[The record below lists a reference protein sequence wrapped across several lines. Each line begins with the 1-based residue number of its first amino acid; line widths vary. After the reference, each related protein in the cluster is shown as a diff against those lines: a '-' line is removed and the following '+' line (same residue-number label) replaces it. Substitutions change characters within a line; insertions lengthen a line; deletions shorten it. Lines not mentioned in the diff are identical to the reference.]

1 MNRLLLSFATATAL
15 ALTAADVQ
23 AEPGGKLVLY
33 TSQPNEDAQRT
44 VDAFMAAYPGVTV
57 DWVRD
62 GTPKIMAKFRAELA
76 AGAPQADVLL
86 IADSV
91 TMEGLKSEGLLMAHP
106 DADISA
112 YAPGIMDPDKS
123 WFATKLITTG
133 IVYNT
138 AAPVMPTSYA
148 DLLAPEV
155 SAAFMMPSPLASGAA
170 TIHMVSLTGV
180 ESLGWGFYETL
191 AKQGALADGGNGGVL
206 KAVAGG
212 EKLYGFLV
220 DFLAIRE
227 AAKGAPVR
235 FVFPT
240 EGVSAV
246 SEPVAILSS
255 SKNPDAAKAFV
266 DFLISQAGQQLAA
279 DMGYLPAHPGVTPP
293 AGFPDR
299 AQIKVL
305 PFDPGQALQDEAANK
320 ARFTDMFGG

>member
-1 MNRLLLSFATATAL
+1 MRCLIMSTLAALSL
-15 ALTAADVQ
+15 STAAF
-23 AEPGGKLVLY
+23 AEVAGKLVLY
-33 TSQPNEDAQRT
+33 TSQPNEDAQKT
-44 VDAFMAAYPGVTV
+44 VDAFMAANPDVTV

-62 GTPKIMAKFRAELA
+62 GTPNIMAKFRAELE

-91 TMEGLKSEGLLMAHP
+91 TMEGLKAEGLLMAHP

-112 YAPGIMDPDKS
+112 YEPGIMDADRA

-138 AAPVMPTSYA
+138 AAPVKPASYA
-148 DLLAPEV
+148 EMTAPDV
-155 SAAFMMPSPLASGAA
+155 TAAFMMPSPMASGAA
-170 TIHMVSLTGV
+170 TIHMVALTGV
-180 ESLGWGFYETL
+180 PDLGWGFYETL

-227 AAKGAPVR
+227 AANGAPIQ
-235 FVFPT
+235 FVFPA

-246 SEPVAILSS
+246 SEPVAILANTQ
-255 SKNPDAAKAFV
+255 NPDAAKAFV
-266 DFLISQAGQQLAA
+266 DFLISEPGQQLAA
-279 DMGYLPAHPGVTPP
+279 DMGYLPAHPGITPP
-293 AGFPDR
+293 AGFPARDT
-299 AQIKVL
+299 IKIL
-305 PFDPGQALQDEAANK
+305 PFDPAKALADETANK
-320 ARFTDMFGG
+320 ARFTEMFGG

>member
-1 MNRLLLSFATATAL
+1 MRRVILSAL
-15 ALTAADVQ
+15 AALSLTTAAQ
-23 AEPGGKLVLY
+23 AEVAGKLVLY
-33 TSQPNEDAQRT
+33 TSQPNEDAQKT
-44 VDAFMAAYPGVTV
+44 VDAFMAANPGVTV
-57 DWVRD
+57 EFVRD
-62 GTPKIMAKFRAELA
+62 GTPKIMAKFRAELE

-91 TMEGLKSEGLLMAHP
+91 TMEGLKAEGLLMAHP

-112 YAPGIMDPDKS
+112 YEPGIMDPDKT

-138 AAPVMPTSYA
+138 AAPVKPASYA

-170 TIHMVSLTGV
+170 TIHMVSLTGTD
-180 ESLGWGFYETL
+180 LGWEFYETL
-191 AKQGALADGGNGGVL
+191 AKQGAVADGGNGGVL

-220 DFLAIRE
+220 DYLAIRE
-227 AAKGAPVR
+227 AAAGAPIR

-246 SEPVAILSS
+246 SEPVAILANTT
-255 SKNPDAAKAFV
+255 NPDAAKAFV
-266 DFLISQAGQQLAA
+266 DFIISEPGQQVAA
-279 DMGYLPAHPGVTPP
+279 DMGYLPAHPAVTPP
-293 AGFPDR
+293 AGFPARDTIR
-299 AQIKVL
+299 IL
-305 PFDPGQALQDEAANK
+305 PFDAAKALADEAANK
-320 ARFTDMFGG
+320 ARFTEMFGG

>member
-1 MNRLLLSFATATAL
+1 MRRLILSTLAAL
-15 ALTAADVQ
+15 SLSTAAFADVS
-23 AEPGGKLVLY
+23 GKLVLY

-44 VDAFMAAYPGVTV
+44 ADAFMAAHPNVTV
-57 DWVRD
+57 EWVRD
-62 GTPKIMAKFRAELA
+62 GTPAIMAKFRAELA

-91 TMEGLKSEGLLMAHP
+91 TMEGLKAEGLLLAHP

-112 YAPGIMDPDKS
+112 YAPGIMDADKS

-138 AAPVMPTSYA
+138 SAPVAPTSYT
-148 DLLAPEV
+148 DLTAPEV

-170 TIHMVSLTGV
+170 TIHMVSVTSV
-180 ESLGWGFYETL
+180 PELGWEFYETL
-191 AKQGALADGGNGGVL
+191 ANQGALADGANGGVL
-206 KAVAGG
+206 RAVAGG

-227 AAKGAPVR
+227 AAKGAPVQ

-246 SEPVAILSS
+246 SEPVAIL
-255 SKNPDAAKAFV
+255 
-266 DFLISQAGQQLAA
+266 
-279 DMGYLPAHPGVTPP
+279 
-293 AGFPDR
+293 
-299 AQIKVL
+299 
-305 PFDPGQALQDEAANK
+305 AN
-320 ARFTDMFGG
+320 TL

>member
-1 MNRLLLSFATATAL
+1 MHRILLSAL
-15 ALTAADVQ
+15 AALTLSTAAH
-23 AEPGGKLVLY
+23 AEATGKLVLY
-33 TSQPNEDAQRT
+33 TSQPNEDAQKT
-44 VDAFMAAYPGVTV
+44 VDAFMAANPGVTV

-62 GTPKIMAKFRAELA
+62 GTPKIMAKFRAELE

-91 TMEGLKSEGLLMAHP
+91 TMEGLKAEGLLMAHP

-112 YAPGIMDPDKS
+112 YAPGIMDANKY

-138 AAPVMPTSYA
+138 SAPVKPASYA

-155 SAAFMMPSPLASGAA
+155 TAACMMPSPLASGAA
-170 TIHMVSLTGV
+170 TIHMVAVTGV
-180 ESLGWGFYETL
+180 PDLGWGFYETL
-191 AKQGALADGGNGGVL
+191 AKQGALADGANGGVL

-227 AAKGAPVR
+227 AAKGAPIQ

-246 SEPVAILSS
+246 SEPVAILSNTT
-255 SKNPDAAKAFV
+255 NPDAARAFV
-266 DFLISQAGQQLAA
+266 DFLISAPGQQLAA
-279 DMGYLPAHPGVTPP
+279 DMGYLPAHPAITPP
-293 AGFPDR
+293 AGFPARDT
-299 AQIKVL
+299 IKIL
-305 PFDPGQALQDEAANK
+305 PFDAAQALADEAANK
-320 ARFTDMFGG
+320 ARFTEMFGG

>member
-1 MNRLLLSFATATAL
+1 MIRTLLTSLAVL
-15 ALTAADVQ
+15 ALSTAAHADVT
-23 AEPGGKLVLY
+23 GTLVLY
-33 TSQPNEDAQRT
+33 TSQPNEDAQKT
-44 VDAFMAAYPGVTV
+44 VDAFMAAHPGVTV
-57 DWVRD
+57 EFVRD
-62 GTPKIMAKFRAELA
+62 GTPKIMAKFRAELE

-112 YAPGIMDPDKS
+112 YEPGIMDADKV

-138 AAPVMPTSYA
+138 SAPVKPVSYA

-155 SAAFMMPSPLASGAA
+155 TAAFMMPSPAASGAA
-170 TIHMVSLTGV
+170 AIHMVALTGTD
-180 ESLGWGFYETL
+180 LGWDYYETL
-191 AKQGALADGGNGGVL
+191 ARQDAVADGGNGGVL

-227 AAKGAPVR
+227 AAAGAPIQ

-246 SEPVAILSS
+246 SEPVAILANTQ
-255 SKNPDAAKAFV
+255 NPDAAKAFV
-266 DFLISQAGQQLAA
+266 DFIISEPGQQLAA
-279 DMGYLPAHPGVTPP
+279 DMGYLPAHPAVTPP
-293 AGFPDR
+293 AGFPPR
-299 AQIKVL
+299 EAIKIL
-305 PFDPGQALQDEAANK
+305 PFDAARALADEAANK
-320 ARFTDMFGG
+320 ARFTEMFGG

>member
-1 MNRLLLSFATATAL
+1 MRNLLLSAVAAL
-15 ALTAADVQ
+15 ALATGANAQ
-23 AEPGGKLVLY
+23 ASGNLVLY

-44 VDAFMAAYPGVTV
+44 VDVFMAANPGVTV
-57 DWVRD
+57 EWVRD
-62 GTPKIMAKFRAELA
+62 GTPKIMAKFRAELE

-91 TMEGLKSEGLLMAHP
+91 TMEGLKAEGLLMAHP
-106 DADISA
+106 DADTSA
-112 YAPGIMDPDKS
+112 YAPGIMDADKT

-138 AAPVMPTSYA
+138 AAPVKPASYK
-148 DLLAPEV
+148 DLLAPDV
-155 SAAFMMPSPLASGAA
+155 TAAFKMPSPLASGAA

-180 ESLGWGFYETL
+180 SDLGWGFYETL
-191 AKQGALADGGNGGVL
+191 AKQGALADGGNGGVFTS
-206 KAVAGG
+206 VAGG

-227 AAKGAPVR
+227 KAKGAPIE

-255 SKNPDAAKAFV
+255 AKNPDAAKAFV
-266 DFLISQAGQQLAA
+266 DFLISEAGQQVAA
-279 DMGYLPAHPGVTPP
+279 DMGYLPAHPAVAAPE
-293 AGFPDR
+293 GFPDR
-299 AQIKVL
+299 ATIKVL
-305 PFDPGQALQDEAANK
+305 AFDPAQALADEAANK
-320 ARFTDMFGG
+320 ERFTAMFGG

>member
-1 MNRLLLSFATATAL
+1 MKKLLLSTLAAL
-15 ALTAADVQ
+15 ALAAPAAQ
-23 AEPGGKLVLY
+23 AEVGGKLVLY
-33 TSQPNEDAQRT
+33 TSQPNEDAQMT
-44 VDAFMAAYPGVTV
+44 VDAFMAANPGVTV

-91 TMEGLKSEGLLMAHP
+91 TMEGLKAEGLLMAHP

-112 YAPGIMDPDKS
+112 YEPGIMDADKT

-133 IVYNT
+133 IVHNT
-138 AAPVMPTSYA
+138 QAPLSPTSYS
-148 DLLAPEV
+148 DLTAPDV

-170 TIHMVSLTGV
+170 TIHMVALTGV

-227 AAKGAPVR
+227 AAKGAPIR

-246 SEPVAILSS
+246 SEPAAILASA
-255 SKNPDAAKAFV
+255 KNPDAAKAFV
-266 DFLISQAGQQLAA
+266 DFLISEAGQKLAA
-279 DMGYLPAHPGVTPP
+279 EMGYLPAHPGVTPP

-305 PFDPGQALQDEAANK
+305 PFDPAQALKDETANK

>member
-1 MNRLLLSFATATAL
+1 MSRLVLTTLAAL
-15 ALTAADVQ
+15 ALSTAAF
-23 AEPGGKLVLY
+23 AEVTSALVLY
-33 TSQPNEDAQRT
+33 TSQPNEDAQKT
-44 VDAFMAAYPGVTV
+44 VDAFMAANPGVAV
-57 DWVRD
+57 EFVRD

-91 TMEGLKSEGLLMAHP
+91 TMEGLKAEGLLMAHP

-112 YAPGIMDPDKS
+112 YEPGIMDADKT

-138 AAPVMPTSYA
+138 SAPVKPASYA

-155 SAAFMMPSPLASGAA
+155 TAAFMMPSPLASGAA
-170 TIHMVSLTGV
+170 TIHMVAVTGT
-180 ESLGWGFYETL
+180 ELGWGFYETL
-191 AKQGALADGGNGGVL
+191 AKQGAVADGANGGVL

-227 AAKGAPVR
+227 AAKGAPIR

-246 SEPVAILSS
+246 SEPVAILANTA
-255 SKNPDAAKAFV
+255 NPDAAKAFV
-266 DFLISQAGQQLAA
+266 DFIISQPGQQLAA

-293 AGFPDR
+293 AGFPAR
-299 AQIKVL
+299 ETIRIL
-305 PFDPGQALQDEAANK
+305 PFDAAKALADEAANK
-320 ARFTDMFGG
+320 ARFTEMFNG

>member
-1 MNRLLLSFATATAL
+1 MVRMILSAAAVLGLSTSAF
-15 ALTAADVQ
+15 ADV
-23 AEPGGKLVLY
+23 AGNLVLY

-44 VDAFMAAYPGVTV
+44 VDAFMAANPDVTV
-57 DWVRD
+57 EFVRD
-62 GTPKIMAKFRAELA
+62 GTPAIMAKFRAELE

-106 DADISA
+106 DAEISA
-112 YAPGIMDPDKS
+112 YDPGIMDADKT

-138 AAPVMPTSYA
+138 SAPMKPASYA
-148 DLLAPEV
+148 ELTAPEV
-155 SAAFMMPSPLASGAA
+155 TSAFMMPSPLASGAA
-170 TIHMVSLTGV
+170 TIHMVALT
-180 ESLGWGFYETL
+180 STDLGWGFYETL
-191 AKQGALADGGNGGVL
+191 AEQGAVADGGNGGVL

-227 AAKGAPVR
+227 AAAGAPIQ

-246 SEPVAILSS
+246 SEPVAILANTA
-255 SKNPDAAKAFV
+255 NPEAAKAFV
-266 DFLISQAGQQLAA
+266 DFLISPDGQQLAA
-279 DMGYLPAHPGVTPP
+279 DMGYLPAHPAIAPP
-293 AGFPDR
+293 TGFPARDT
-299 AQIKVL
+299 IKIL
-305 PFDPGQALQDEAANK
+305 PFDAAKALADEEANK
-320 ARFTDMFGG
+320 ARFTEMFGG

>member
-1 MNRLLLSFATATAL
+1 MSRLVLTTLAVLAMSTTAF
-15 ALTAADVQ
+15 ADVT
-23 AEPGGKLVLY
+23 GKLVLY
-33 TSQPNEDAQRT
+33 TSQPNEDAQKT
-44 VDAFMAAYPGVTV
+44 VDAFMAANPGVTV
-57 DWVRD
+57 EFVRD
-62 GTPKIMAKFRAELA
+62 GTPKIMAKFRAELE

-91 TMEGLKSEGLLMAHP
+91 TMEGLKAEGLLMAHP

-112 YAPGIMDPDKS
+112 YEPGIMDADKS

-138 AAPVMPTSYA
+138 SAPVKPVSYA
-148 DLLAPEV
+148 DLTAPEV
-155 SAAFMMPSPLASGAA
+155 TAAFMMPSPVASGAA
-170 TIHMVSLTGV
+170 TIHMVAVTGT
-180 ESLGWGFYETL
+180 ELGWGFYETL
-191 AKQGALADGGNGGVL
+191 AKQGAVADGANGGVL

-227 AAKGAPVR
+227 AAKGAPIQ

-246 SEPVAILSS
+246 SEPVAILANT
-255 SKNPDAAKAFV
+255 KNPDAAKAFV
-266 DFLISQAGQQLAA
+266 DFIISEPGQQLAA

-293 AGFPDR
+293 AGFPAR
-299 AQIKVL
+299 ETIKIL
-305 PFDPGQALQDEAANK
+305 PFDAAKALADEAANK
-320 ARFTDMFGG
+320 ARFTEMFGG

>member
-1 MNRLLLSFATATAL
+1 MHRILLSAL
-15 ALTAADVQ
+15 AALTLTTAAD
-23 AEPGGKLVLY
+23 AEATGKLVLY

-44 VDAFMAAYPGVTV
+44 VDAFMAANPGVTV

-62 GTPKIMAKFRAELA
+62 GTPKIMAKFRAELE

-91 TMEGLKSEGLLMAHP
+91 TMEGLKAEGLLMAHP
-106 DADISA
+106 EADISA
-112 YAPGIMDPDKS
+112 YEPGIMDAGKF

-138 AAPVMPTSYA
+138 AAPVKPASYA

-155 SAAFMMPSPLASGAA
+155 TAAFMMPSPLASGAA
-170 TIHMVSLTGV
+170 TIHMVAVTGTD
-180 ESLGWGFYETL
+180 LGWGFYETL
-191 AKQGALADGGNGGVL
+191 AKQGAVADGANGGVL

-227 AAKGAPVR
+227 AAKGAPIQ

-246 SEPVAILSS
+246 SEPVAILSNTT
-255 SKNPDAAKAFV
+255 NPDAAKAFV
-266 DFLISQAGQQLAA
+266 DFLISEPGQQLAA
-279 DMGYLPAHPGVTPP
+279 DMGYLPAHPGITPP
-293 AGFPDR
+293 AGFPARDT
-299 AQIKVL
+299 IKIL
-305 PFDPGQALQDEAANK
+305 PFDAAKALTDEAANK
-320 ARFTDMFGG
+320 ARFTEMFGG